1 MDRQSFQHFPVVE
14 LQSQGQHSTHRKRKP
29 VQSGGKIMQCQCYE
43 NNEMQDTSILPS
55 NHFADKINTE
65 QKTRMSRRKHQF
77 LAVVMMIAI
86 VMIAF
91 VSGCGSSEPE
101 VIIYTSVDQ
110 PFAEP
115 VFKAFTDKTGI
126 RVRPVFDTEAAK
138 TVGLANRLRAES
150 AAPRADV
157 FWSSEFSHTIRLAA
171 EGIFAPYRPAHAE
184 DIPAHFRDAQDL
196 WTGSGQRA
204 RVLIVNKNR
213 LHVDDWPKSL
223 AELFDTNWAPG
234 QVTVARPLFGTT
246 NTHASAIFAREGEEG
261 LRSFFE
267 KLQQRHAAFVDGNA
281 TTRDRVVAGTS
292 FVGLTDSDDAVVA
305 IKRGDPVA
313 MIFPDQGE
321 NQAGT
326 LLIPNTAAL
335 VKNGPNSTQAKTF
348 LDFITSAEGELLLTR
363 LGEGFFPIR
372 KDLAPQL
379 EWLPANGVKELQI
392 SLPQVAGAIASTSAI
407 LNEMFLQ

>member
-1 MDRQSFQHFPVVE
+1 M
-14 LQSQGQHSTHRKRKP
+14 
-29 VQSGGKIMQCQCYE
+29 IIAE
-43 NNEMQDTSILPS
+43 NETRTSRSKCKYRFSAVTILIS
-55 NHFADKINTE
+55 V
-65 QKTRMSRRKHQF
+65 F
-77 LAVVMMIAI
+77 LLGLL
-86 VMIAF
+86 
-91 VSGCGSSEPE
+91 SGCGNNGPE

-115 VFKAFTDKTGI
+115 VFKAFTEKTGI

-157 FWSSEFSHTIRLAA
+157 FWSSEFSHTIRLAT
-171 EGIFAPYRPAHAE
+171 EGIFAPYRPAQAE
-184 DIPAHFRDAQDL
+184 DIPAHFRDAQNL

-204 RVLIVNKNR
+204 RVLIINKNR
-213 LHVDDWPKSL
+213 LHVEDWPKTL
-223 AELFDTNWAPG
+223 AELFDAKWAPG

-246 NTHASAIFAREGEEG
+246 NTHASAIFARDGEIG

-267 KLQQRHAAFVDGNA
+267 KLQHTHVAFADGNA
-281 TTRDRVVAGTS
+281 ATRDRVVAGAS
-292 FVGLTDSDDAVVA
+292 FVGLTDSDDAIVA

-313 MIFPDQGE
+313 MVFPDQGE
-321 NQAGT
+321 DQSGT

-335 VKNGPNSTQAKTF
+335 VKNGPNPIQAKVF

-372 KDLAPQL
+372 KNLATQL
-379 EWLPANGVKELQI
+379 EWLPAGGVKELQI
-392 SLPQVAGAIASTSAI
+392 SLPEVASAIASASVI
-407 LNEMFLQ
+407 LNGMFLQ